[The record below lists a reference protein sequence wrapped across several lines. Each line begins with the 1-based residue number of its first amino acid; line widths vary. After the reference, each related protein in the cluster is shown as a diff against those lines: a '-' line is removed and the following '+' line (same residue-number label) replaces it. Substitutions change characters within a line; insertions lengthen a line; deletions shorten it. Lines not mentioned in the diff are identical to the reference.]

1 MTATA
6 RETMPRD
13 YYEVLGVS
21 KTATEDEIKKAY
33 RKLAAKF
40 HPDRNPGDKE
50 AEVKFKELSTA
61 NEVLSDADK
70 RANYDRFGHAGA
82 QIPGGGGFPGG
93 GFPGGFH
100 GGQQVDPQ
108 AAEEL
113 FRNLFGGDG
122 GSPFGEPKAPR
133 GRGRSS
139 RAKPPAED
147 VQTDVT
153 VPFDVAA
160 NGGNVSIAVSG
171 RRIDVKVPAGIE
183 DGKKLRVP
191 ASATGTVDVIL
202 CVKIAPHPY
211 FRREGQSIYLDVPI
225 SMAEAILGAK
235 VEVPTLGGDTLTVK
249 VPPGTSSGGKLRLR
263 GHGVNGGDQYLVFK
277 VVVPSGIDDES
288 KALIQQFADRN
299 PQDPRADAPWN

>member
-1 MTATA
+1 
-6 RETMPRD
+6 MPRD
-13 YYEVLGVS
+13 YYEVLGVGRD
-21 KTATEDEIKKAY
+21 ATEEQIKKAY

-50 AEVKFKELSTA
+50 AEAKFKELSTA

-82 QIPGGGGFPGG
+82 NMPGGGGGFPGG
-93 GFPGGFH
+93 GFPGGP
-100 GGQQVDPQ
+100 QVDPRQ
-108 AAEEL
+108 AEEL
-113 FRNLFGGDG
+113 FRNLFGGADAG
-122 GSPFGEPKAPR
+122 GGFGDVFGGPRPK
-133 GRGRSS
+133 GRGRTS
-139 RAKPPAED
+139 RAKAQEED

-153 VPFDVAA
+153 VPFEVAA
-160 NGGNVSIAVSG
+160 NGGNVSIAVGG

-202 CVKIAPHPY
+202 CVRTAPHPY
-211 FRREGQSIYLDVPI
+211 FKRDGASIVLEVPI

-249 VPPGTSSGGKLRLR
+249 VPAGTSTGGKLRLR
-263 GHGVNGGDQYLVFK
+263 GHGANGGDQYLVFK

-299 PQDPRADAPWN
+299 PHDPRADAPWN